1 MTAQASNTINMKTF
15 KETELILNAD
25 GSIYHLKLR
34 PEQIADTVFVVGDQG
49 RVPMISKYFDK
60 IEHKVQSREFLT
72 HTGYY
77 GKKRLSV
84 VSTGIGTDNIDIVLN
99 ELDAAV
105 NIDLEKRVLK
115 ERHTSLD
122 IIRLGTTGALQ
133 PGIPVDSLVASA
145 YGLGF
150 DGLMHFYDFDPSL
163 AEMDMADAFAKHLNW
178 STKLPYPYIF
188 EASSLLMEKMAP
200 DLVKG
205 ITCTA
210 NGFYGPQGRELR
222 LPLAFPDMND
232 LIEGFEYGKHRITN
246 LEMETSA
253 LYGLGKLLNHH
264 TLTICNVIANRIR
277 KEYSKD
283 VQKSV
288 DAMIRY
294 ALEKVST

>member
-1 MTAQASNTINMKTF
+1 MKTF
-15 KETELILNAD
+15 KETELIVNGD

-34 PEQIADTVFVVGDQG
+34 PEHIADTVFVVGDQG

-60 IEHKVQSREFLT
+60 IECKIQSREFLT
-72 HTGYY
+72 HTGIYRN
-77 GKKRLSV
+77 KRLTV

-105 NIDLEKRVLK
+105 NIDMQKRILK
-115 ERHTSLD
+115 EKHTTLN

-133 PGIPVDSLVASA
+133 PEIPVDSLVASA

-150 DGLMHFYDFDPSL
+150 DGLMHFYNFDPAL
-163 AEMDMADAFAKHLNW
+163 AEIEMAEAFSKHVGW
-178 STKLPYPYIF
+178 SSRLPDPYIF
-188 EASSLLMEKMAP
+188 AASDALMTQMAAE
-200 DLVKG
+200 LGKG

-222 LPLAFPDMND
+222 IPLAFPGMNS
-232 LIEGFEYGKHRITN
+232 LIESFVYDDYKITN

-253 LYGLGKLLNHH
+253 LYGLGKLLGHN
-264 TLTICNVIANRIR
+264 TLTICNVIANRVR

-283 VQKSV
+283 VQQSV
-288 DAMIRY
+288 DNMIRY
-294 ALEKVST
+294 ALDVVGTR

>member
-1 MTAQASNTINMKTF
+1 MKTF
-15 KETELILNAD
+15 KETELIVNPD

-34 PEQIADTVFVVGDQG
+34 PEHIANTVFVVGDQG

-60 IEHKVQSREFLT
+60 IEHKIQRREFLT
-72 HTGYY
+72 HTGFF
-77 GKKRLSV
+77 GNKRLSV

-115 ERHTSLD
+115 EKHTSLN

-133 PGIPVDSLVASA
+133 EEILVDTMVASA
-145 YGLGF
+145 FGLGF
-150 DGLMHFYDFDPSL
+150 DGLMHFYDFDESL
-163 AEMDMADAFAKHLNW
+163 AEKDMADAFAKHVNW
-178 STKLPYPYIF
+178 NSKLPDPYIF
-188 EASSLLMEKMAP
+188 AASQLLLNKMAS
-200 DLVKG
+200 DLHKG

-222 LPLAFPDMND
+222 IPVAFPEMND
-232 LIEGFEYGKHRITN
+232 LIERFQYGDYKITN

-253 LYGLGKLLNHH
+253 LFGLGKLLGHN
-264 TLTICNVIANRIR
+264 TLTICNVIANRVR

-283 VQKSV
+283 VEKSV
-288 DAMIRY
+288 DQMIRY
-294 ALEKVST
+294 ALEVVNV

>member
-1 MTAQASNTINMKTF
+1 MKTF
-15 KETELILNAD
+15 RETELILNAD

-49 RVPMISKYFDK
+49 RVPMISKYFDS

-84 VSTGIGTDNIDIVLN
+84 VSTGIGTDNIDIVVN

-105 NIDLEKRVLK
+105 NIDLDKRALK
-115 ERHTSLD
+115 EQHTSLN

-133 PGIPVDSLVASA
+133 PEIPVDSLVASA

-163 AEMDMADAFAKHLNW
+163 AEEDMADAFSKHLNW
-178 STKLPYPYIF
+178 SNKLPDPYIF
-188 EASSLLMEKMAP
+188 KASPVLLEKMAP
-200 DLVKG
+200 DLIKG

-222 LPLAFPDMND
+222 LPLAFPGMNS
-232 LIEGFEYGKHRITN
+232 LIESFEFGEHRITN

-253 LYGLGKLLNHH
+253 LYGLGKLMNHH

-283 VQKSV
+283 VKKSV

-294 ALEKVST
+294 ALETVSA